1 MRITADRQ
9 IVEFRLCRLQS
20 VSAAG
25 ERETAGDTRL
35 SEDITLTLHS
45 LPDNR
50 NWTEE
55 TKNICLI
62 SKAQFF
68 IQLQT
73 HREKL
78 KKVILKQHKNIGEE
92 IFCDP

>member
-9 IVEFRLCRLQS
+9 IVEFRLCTLQS
-20 VSAAG
+20 VTAAG
-25 ERETAGDTRL
+25 ERDNTRHETGGRYLL
-35 SEDITLTLHS
+35 SKRHS
-45 LPDNR
+45 IPDNR

-78 KKVILKQHKNIGEE
+78 KKVIPKQHKNIGEE